1 MATIAGGKSI
11 GGNSM
16 FGGVGDNK
24 SETQNN
30 LFKMLPFINNRNKQ
44 YNDLEWRYNK
54 VDYTA
59 KPLPN
64 TGIDQI
70 YALNN
75 YINGH
80 PKNIKLVPYPKIIYP
95 DTSYADG
102 RNPTLLK
109 SVNERY
115 VDVSGTYYPKSS
127 IKNKPF
133 IDSSLVGS
141 HKVSAKVH

>member
-80 PKNIKLVPYPKIIYP
+80 
-95 DTSYADG
+95 
-102 RNPTLLK
+102 
-109 SVNERY
+109 
-115 VDVSGTYYPKSS
+115 GTGTPQNY
-127 IKNKPF
+127 
-133 IDSSLVGS
+133 
-141 HKVSAKVH
+141 

>member
-1 MATIAGGKSI
+1 MATIAGGKTK
-11 GGNSM
+11 GGYSRY
-16 FGGVGDNK
+16 GGVGDNR

-30 LFKMLPFINNRNKQ
+30 LFPMLPFINSRNKQ

-80 PKNIKLVPYPKIIYP
+80 PKNIKLVPYPKMIYP
-95 DTSYADG
+95 DTSYYDG
-102 RNPTLLK
+102 RNPALLK
-109 SVNERY
+109 AVNERL
-115 VDVSGTYYPKSS
+115 VDVSGTYYPRKD
-127 IKNKPF
+127 IKNHST
-133 IDSSLVGS
+133 INSALAGS

>member
-1 MATIAGGKSI
+1 MATISVGKTRGGQ
-11 GGNSM
+11 SM

-30 LFKMLPFINNRNKQ
+30 LFHMLPFINKRNKQ
-44 YNDLEWRYNK
+44 YNDLEWKYNK

-59 KPLPN
+59 KPRPN

-80 PKNIKLVPYPKIIYP
+80 PKTIKLVPYPKMIYP
-95 DTSYADG
+95 DTSFEDG

-109 SVNERY
+109 AVSERLI
-115 VDVSGTYYPKSS
+115 DVSGTYYPKSA
-127 IKNKPF
+127 IKNHNRV
-133 IDSSLVGS
+133 DSSLAGS
-141 HKVSAKVH
+141 HKVSSKVY

>member
-1 MATIAGGKSI
+1 MATIGGGI
-11 GGNSM
+11 TRGGNSM
-16 FGGVGDNK
+16 FGGVGDNR

-30 LFKMLPFINNRNKQ
+30 LFHMITFINKRNKQ

-80 PKNIKLVPYPKIIYP
+80 PKNIKLVPYPKMNYP
-95 DTSYADG
+95 DTSYYDG
-102 RNPTLLK
+102 RNPALLK
-109 SVNERY
+109 AVNERL

-133 IDSSLVGS
+133 IDSSLAGS
-141 HKVSAKVH
+141 HKVSAKVF